1 MADLHQILFNAH
13 IMYSLALGIWAAALW
28 ARGESMSGHYWGGML
43 VYSGLAAAALILGI
57 GLLLTGHELRSGRVV
72 VYLLYMFWLVIIF
85 PGLFTMLRGRDDRSA
100 AIAFTLL
107 GFFNA
112 STSISMI
119 QRELVGPWILP
130 T

>member
-13 IMYSLALGIWAAALW
+13 IMYSLALGIWAAVIG
-28 ARGESMSGHYWGGML
+28 ARRETLPGNYWGAML
-43 VYSGLAAAALILGI
+43 VYAGLAAAALLIGL
-57 GLLLTGHELRSGRVV
+57 GLLLSGYELRSGRVV

-107 GFFNA
+107 GFFNCF
-112 STSISMI
+112 TSISMI
-119 QRELVGPWILP
+119 QRELVGPWILS